1 VLALNFSVVL
11 GSLMAVVG
19 IVLRQMAKV
28 SRKVGMGAMFLVHLL
43 VCCVSTRV
51 FNVSCPPCFFLQV
64 DEMIDKVQLEEAK
77 WYDNT
82 ADVEMEP
89 VNRLSVAHRGNNA
102 PEGGK
107 PL

>member
-28 SRKVGMGAMFLVHLL
+28 SRKVGCNVFGSFAGVLCIHAHLV
-43 VCCVSTRV
+43 S
-51 FNVSCPPCFFLQV
+51 SPPCFFLQV

>member
-1 VLALNFSVVL
+1 M
-11 GSLMAVVG
+11 SLVR
-19 IVLRQMAKV
+19 L
-28 SRKVGMGAMFLVHLL
+28 
-43 VCCVSTRV
+43 
-51 FNVSCPPCFFLQV
+51 CFQV